1 MIKSCFFH
9 FSFLHRWNSQMQCVP
24 KPVCPSQDRPVRMVV
39 SQWLTFVQDYP
50 WASAWLISP
59 DQARA
64 SALQPIDTHRSYPSK
79 SEWKCLSS
87 PLVTNYHSP
96 WVFPMFSQSYLS
108 GDFWL
113 LYSLTS
119 SLERLDKCCP
129 LITWLSGY
137 SKDLPTYGVNHL
149 SISEKNG
156 WSCTNS
162 WKTIKHS
169 EQFSKHKSLFR
180 RFSPRRLL
188 LYRK

>member
-1 MIKSCFFH
+1 MIKTCFVCSC
-9 FSFLHRWNSQMQCVP
+9 LHRWNSQMQCVP
-24 KPVCPSQDRPVRMVV
+24 KPVCPSPDRPVRMVV

-64 SALQPIDTHRSYPSK
+64 SALQPIDTHRSYPSE

-96 WVFPMFSQSYLS
+96 WVISKLVFSQSYLS
-108 GDFWL
+108 KD
-113 LYSLTS
+113 YRSCSLTS
-119 SLERLDKCCP
+119 SLERLDKCP
-129 LITWLSGY
+129 PITWLSGC

-156 WSCTNS
+156 WSCTNL

-169 EQFSKHKSLFR
+169 RQFSNQTQIIVS
-180 RFSPRRLL
+180 
-188 LYRK
+188 